1 MIKAILVDPD
11 ALRTGKEPIR
21 TVEVSGGIADIYKQ
35 LSYEGED
42 RRPCSCVDV
51 VELGMQG
58 DGVYV
63 DDEALSADKV
73 DFIVLEGI
81 RTPMTGK
88 GLVVG
93 CDREGADITPEAV
106 TEDWLRE
113 RARLIVDGKVHRFED
128 GAWTSIPAR
137 RYGSSDMQI
146 FTRLVQGHA
155 PDPERTVFGGPT
167 SPDPNHIQRFARIVD
182 SISPDIEATYPALEA
197 LVREHVVEAMR
208 KFYTHQG
215 DAIRRSALVTEYLLK
230 LDPPGAEETNFHV
243 MTERAT
249 DLAAGL
255 GIAPKIRILIEL
267 GCEDAPI
274 LACFEPD
281 SPEPM

>member
-1 MIKAILVDPD
+1 MIKTILIDPD
-11 ALRTGKEPIR
+11 ALRRHEEPIQ
-21 TVEVSGGIADIYKQ
+21 TIEVSGGLADIYAR

-42 RRPCSCVDV
+42 RRPCSCVSV
-51 VELGMQG
+51 VELGLAG

-63 DDEALSADKV
+63 DDEALSANKV

-93 CDREGADITPEAV
+93 CDREGADITPEVV

-113 RARLIVDGKVHRFED
+113 RARLIVDGEVHRFED
-128 GAWTSIPAR
+128 GTWTSTPAR
-137 RYGSSDMQI
+137 RFGSTDMEI
-146 FTRLVQGHA
+146 FTRLVRGHA
-155 PDPERTVFGGPT
+155 PDPERASVYAQPSIDPT
-167 SPDPNHIQRFARIVD
+167 HIQRFARIVD
-182 SISPDIEATYPALEA
+182 SINPDIEATYPALEA

-208 KFYTHQG
+208 QYYTHQG
-215 DAIRRSALVTEYLLK
+215 DAILRSALVTEYLLK

-249 DLAAGL
+249 DLARSL
-255 GIAPKIRILIEL
+255 DIAPKIRVLIEL

-274 LACFEPD
+274 LACFDPA